1 MTRFYATISPYKSH
15 TKTIAVLYSN
25 IYTCGRNV
33 CPGNLL
39 PLSATSDP
47 LNKAGPGYS
56 VTEVELLT
64 EPASWC
70 LITL

>member
-1 MTRFYATISPYKSH
+1 MKPMLFY
-15 TKTIAVLYSN
+15 YSN
-25 IYTCGRNV
+25 IHTCGRNV

-47 LNKAGPGYS
+47 LNQAGPGYS

-64 EPASWC
+64 ESASWC